1 MVSCIIIDDDKDV
14 AESLSERLT
23 LREVEVLGIGF
34 DGKEAIELYQKVKP
48 DVVFL
53 DINMPKY
60 DGFYAI
66 DEIKKIDPS
75 AVIIIVTASVSDETM
90 KKLKEGNLYAFTKP
104 YNFYELLKKAREL
117 TGT

>member
-14 AESLSERLT
+14 TESLSERLV

-34 DGKEAIELYQKVKP
+34 DGKEAVELYGKLKP

-53 DINMPKY
+53 DINMPGY

-66 DEIKKIDPS
+66 EGIKKNRS
-75 AVIIIVTASVSDETM
+75 
-90 KKLKEGNLYAFTKP
+90 
-104 YNFYELLKKAREL
+104 
-117 TGT
+117 